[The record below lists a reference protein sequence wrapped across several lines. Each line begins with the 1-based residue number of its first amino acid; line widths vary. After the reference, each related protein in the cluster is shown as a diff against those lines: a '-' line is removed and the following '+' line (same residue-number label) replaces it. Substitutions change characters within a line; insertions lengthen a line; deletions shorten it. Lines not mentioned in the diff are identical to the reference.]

1 MSTFRTYLRIIWAHK
16 AYLLIYLVM
25 LAMVGVLMG
34 LGNGGSSTADSNV
47 AADGEATFQPT
58 QVRVGVIDRDGTTLS
73 QALASHILE
82 GNKQVDVADDSRA
95 IADAMARNTASYL
108 LVIPAGWQ
116 DGLLGAAQ
124 AGTDAPD
131 LQTYVSYSSAEGRLL
146 DIEAVSYADALYG
159 NAATQG
165 GGSHGTTS
173 ADTASTDTAST
184 DAVSTDTI
192 STDTITLEQIVE
204 ATDAAWQNDAE
215 AVVMQQ
221 AAAPLSDGLAAAA
234 RFTSYSIFAAVTVS
248 IALLMKQLNS
258 KPVRDRSL
266 ASPQPAASRNAALL
280 CTCATVALVAWA
292 VNFGLEVAV
301 LGGSAPV
308 RAPVQLALVG
318 LALLIYALVSA
329 AIGFFLGTLGIS
341 ENAAN
346 AVANILGMM
355 MSVLGGAW
363 TGLSL
368 LPDSLLAIARFT
380 PAYWVTRA
388 VDGAAG
394 MGSVSMDTVSPLL
407 GYLGICALFGI
418 AATVAGLVA
427 GRTHARKRLA

>member
-25 LAMVGVLMG
+25 LAMVCVLMG
-34 LGNGGSSTADSNV
+34 LGNGGSSTADSDV

-58 QVRVGVIDRDGTTLS
+58 QVRVGVIDRDGTALS
-73 QALASHILE
+73 HALASHILE

-124 AGTDAPD
+124 TGTDAPD

-159 NAATQG
+159 NAATLG

-173 ADTASTDTAST
+173 ADTVSTAAASTGTDSTDT
-184 DAVSTDTI
+184 D
-192 STDTITLEQIVE
+192 TLEQIVE
-204 ATDAAWQNDAE
+204 TTDAAWQNDAE

-221 AAAPLSDGLAAAA
+221 AVTPLSDGLAAAA

-248 IALLMKQLNS
+248 IALLMKRLNS

-266 ASPQPAASRNAALL
+266 ASPQPARSRNAALL
-280 CTCATVALVAWA
+280 CTCTTVALVAWA

-368 LPDSLLAIARFT
+368 LPDSLLSIAHFT
-380 PAYWVTRA
+380 PAYWVTRV

-407 GYLGICALFGI
+407 GYLGICALFGV
-418 AATVAGLVA
+418 AATAAGLVA
-427 GRTHARKRLA
+427 GRTRARKRLA